1 MGGDVGDVG
10 ASIAASKNA
19 VENNFAAVVVRAG
32 GMICVRISVCA
43 NYVAGTGL
51 AALLGI
57 SVVNSLSENDKTN
70 AINAIRSGDSFAIA
84 SLTEEQIDFLNK
96 NKNDFLIADFA
107 DRIPLIHGQESNSS
121 TSQNNG
127 VDGSSDSNNIAGSGS
142 VVAGGAPGLPPDDD
156 DDKSKV
162 DNKSKSSSGNQ
173 QNRKDINNSWDKGTF
188 DSPEKSLKYHFDKHG
203 KEVGALTPD
212 EYLHKARVFSQNL
225 KGAKKVKINSPT
237 PGVIRY
243 YKNGRYIDKLG
254 DKIISF
260 GKQ

>member
-1 MGGDVGDVG
+1 MNTG
-10 ASIAASKNA
+10 IAASKNA

-127 VDGSSDSNNIAGSGS
+127 V
-142 VVAGGAPGLPPDDD
+142 
-156 DDKSKV
+156 
-162 DNKSKSSSGNQ
+162 
-173 QNRKDINNSWDKGTF
+173 
-188 DSPEKSLKYHFDKHG
+188 
-203 KEVGALTPD
+203 
-212 EYLHKARVFSQNL
+212 
-225 KGAKKVKINSPT
+225 
-237 PGVIRY
+237 
-243 YKNGRYIDKLG
+243 
-254 DKIISF
+254 
-260 GKQ
+260 

>member
-1 MGGDVGDVG
+1 VNTG
-10 ASIAASKNA
+10 IAASKNA

-96 NKNDFLIADFA
+96 NKNKNDFLIADFA

-156 DDKSKV
+156 DDKSDRNNVSRDPNEIK
-162 DNKSKSSSGNQ
+162 NTYNSI
-173 QNRKDINNSWDKGTF
+173 KDSPNYPKGFRDIQDGKTKHNINNLQVLEKLRKIEQGQWKKVYQNGY
-188 DSPEKSLKYHFDKHG
+188 DSPGNKISIHYFQSQSGRVFNVKVKLGWSLK
-203 KEVGALTPD
+203 
-212 EYLHKARVFSQNL
+212 R
-225 KGAKKVKINSPT
+225 
-237 PGVIRY
+237 
-243 YKNGRYIDKLG
+243 
-254 DKIISF
+254 
-260 GKQ
+260 